1 MSPQQ
6 GTLLLREVAPR
17 LHSAIPNAVS
27 HVGCEDTPEL
37 LQDGLAMAAKMLTRA
52 NRKGKKVTAGNVAY
66 YTLQHLKSGRRTVG
80 FSSVDV
86 LGSATQLNGRSV
98 VSSIDE
104 DLPLPGEVE
113 GDIPVAELMSRDVED
128 PATKAARKL
137 DWQEFVASQDRQD
150 RQLIEC
156 LAEGCTARE
165 SRSQLKL
172 SAGMVRNRLN
182 RLRQSLVAFFG
193 DTLLAEV
200 CRQPQW
206 FHDLRAVKEQF
217 ACRCER
223 SWQMQ

>member
-27 HVGCEDTPEL
+27 HVGSEDTPEL
-37 LQDGLAMAAKMLTRA
+37 LQDGLAMAAKMLSSA
-52 NRKGKKVTAGNVAY
+52 NHKGKKVTAGNVAY

-104 DLPLPGEVE
+104 DVPLPGEVE

-128 PATKAARKL
+128 PATQAARKL
-137 DWQEFVASQDRQD
+137 DWQAFVASQDRKD

-156 LAEGCTARE
+156 LAEGCTTRE
-165 SRSQLKL
+165 SRRQLKL
-172 SAGMVRNRLN
+172 SAGTVRNRLN
-182 RLRQSLVAFFG
+182 GLRQSLVAFFG
-193 DTLLAEV
+193 DTLLPEV

-217 ACRCER
+217 ACRSDR
-223 SWQMQ
+223 SWQMP

>member
-6 GTLLLREVAPR
+6 GTLLVREVAPR

-27 HVGCEDTPEL
+27 HVGSEDTREL

-52 NRKGKKVTAGNVAY
+52 NHKGKKVTAGNVAD

-104 DLPLPGEVE
+104 DVPLPGEVE

-128 PATKAARKL
+128 PATQAARKL
-137 DWQEFVASQDRQD
+137 DWQEFVAS
-150 RQLIEC
+150 
-156 LAEGCTARE
+156 RE
-165 SRSQLKL
+165 SVAGEQGFAEEPAADPPAPTGRSP
-172 SAGMVRNRLN
+172 A
-182 RLRQSLVAFFG
+182 
-193 DTLLAEV
+193 
-200 CRQPQW
+200 
-206 FHDLRAVKEQF
+206 AVF
-217 ACRCER
+217 RHRPACRRPRADRASPGRGSADPPPFRCCAR
-223 SWQMQ
+223 WWC